1 MKVSW
6 KKREYEKR
14 KNQERK
20 RKLGEDSVR
29 NQKEYPCQ
37 ETEREE
43 GCLLSSPSTLRG
55 DTPNI
60 E

>member
-29 NQKEYPCQ
+29 DQKEGPCQ
-37 ETEREE
+37 QTEREE
-43 GCLLSSPSTLRG
+43 ECLLHSPSTLRG
-55 DTPNI
+55 DTPKI